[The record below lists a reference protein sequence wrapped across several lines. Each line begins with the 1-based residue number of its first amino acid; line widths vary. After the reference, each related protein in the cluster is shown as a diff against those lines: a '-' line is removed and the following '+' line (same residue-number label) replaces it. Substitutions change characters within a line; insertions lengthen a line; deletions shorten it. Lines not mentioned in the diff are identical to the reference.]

1 MSHAGDE
8 GSDEADDETLD
19 FVLTTAL
26 SMGCVDVTACIALG
40 SQTPLLLVL
49 LLVNEALLLLL

>member
-8 GSDEADDETLD
+8 GADEADDETLD
-19 FVLTTAL
+19 FVLTAAL
-26 SMGCVDVTACIALG
+26 SMGCVDVTAIVLG
-40 SQTPLLLVL
+40 SQTTLLLVL